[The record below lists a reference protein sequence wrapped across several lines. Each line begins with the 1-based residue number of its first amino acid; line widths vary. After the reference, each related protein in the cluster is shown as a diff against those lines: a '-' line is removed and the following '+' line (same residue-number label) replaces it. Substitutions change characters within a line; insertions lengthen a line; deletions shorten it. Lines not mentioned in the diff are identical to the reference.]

1 MPKWILALSAAAI
14 SLFSAGCSPADLSTL
29 QPEVKAPAEFE
40 PFLPTTNDAGETPSQ
55 AEVGELFSDQSEVE
69 EAGGDP
75 ETCRSRSGSV
85 ILYSFASPRNQSP
98 VEGRIY
104 LPPCYRAGDPFGLPS
119 LYLLHGA
126 AASDQQWDDLG
137 ITEAADRL
145 IAGGEIPPLI
155 IIMPRE
161 PTFHHPAENPFG
173 EQLIKDL
180 LPWVDSHYATRAK
193 RSHRAIGGLS
203 RGGNWAVRLGLL
215 HWSSFGYIGA
225 HSTPLFRGDLRR
237 LPGWLDGIPDPLA
250 PALYLDIGAGD
261 QHLGEARELEAQLAD
276 LGAVYEWHLNPGT
289 HTDEYWKAHLEE
301 YLLWYTQDWGDS

>member
-1 MPKWILALSAAAI
+1 MLMT
-14 SLFSAGCSPADLSTL
+14 GCSPADLSTL
-29 QPEVKAPAEFE
+29 QPEVTATAEFE
-40 PFLPTTNDAGETPSQ
+40 PFPPSTNNHSETTSQ
-55 AEVGELFSDQSEVE
+55 TEGGAPLSEESDVEEVGGE
-69 EAGGDP
+69 P
-75 ETCRSRSGSV
+75 EPCRSRSGSV
-85 ILYSFASPRNQSP
+85 VRYSFASPRDQSP

-104 LPPCYRAGDPFGLPS
+104 LPPCYRAKDASDFPS

-145 IAGGEIPPLI
+145 IASGEIPPLI
-155 IIMPRE
+155 IVMPRE
-161 PTFHHPAENPFG
+161 PTFYHPAENPFG

-215 HWSSFGYIGA
+215 HWSSFAYIGA
-225 HSTPLFRGDLRR
+225 HSAPLFRGDLSR
-237 LPGWLDGIPDPLA
+237 LPGWLDGIPSPLA

-301 YLLWYTQDWGDS
+301 YLLWYTQDWEDS